1 LPDTM
6 GSKVDHRSPG
16 GGGNGVR
23 RRTRT
28 PSALVARELLQA
40 AEAVLVRDGMAGLTV
55 RAVAAEAGVAP
66 MGVYNRLGGKGGL
79 VAALL
84 IRGFDR
90 LREAIEVISEPQAC
104 TRLRVCCLRYRE
116 FALANP
122 CLYTVLFEADVTR
135 ERGSAEVKEHA
146 AACLGVLV
154 GNVELATTAGVL
166 AAPDALEAAQQ
177 IWSALHGA
185 VALELKGLV
194 QTPDPAATYQGLL
207 DTVLRGL
214 VGRTP
219 DSTLVGGLRPADGAE
234 SDGKPRVGILVGHH
248 RDHVQDALF

>member
-1 LPDTM
+1 
-6 GSKVDHRSPG
+6 VDVTDP
-16 GGGNGVR
+16 GVR

-28 PSALVARELLQA
+28 PSALVAPELLQA
-40 AEAVLVRDGMAGLTV
+40 AEAVLVREGIAGLTV

-66 MGVYNRLGGKGGL
+66 MGVYNRLGGKVGL
-79 VAALL
+79 VTALL

-90 LREAIEVISEPQAC
+90 LREAIEVSGEPTAC

-122 CLYTVLFEADVTR
+122 CLYTILFEENVSR

-146 AACLGVLV
+146 AACLGVVV
-154 GNVELATTAGVL
+154 GNVELAATAGVL
-166 AAPDALEAAQQ
+166 AAPDAREAAQQ

-194 QTPDPAATYQGLL
+194 QTPDPAATYRGLL

-214 VGRTP
+214 ARQPPG
-219 DSTLVGGLRPADGAE
+219 STLVSG
-234 SDGKPRVGILVGHH
+234 
-248 RDHVQDALF
+248 